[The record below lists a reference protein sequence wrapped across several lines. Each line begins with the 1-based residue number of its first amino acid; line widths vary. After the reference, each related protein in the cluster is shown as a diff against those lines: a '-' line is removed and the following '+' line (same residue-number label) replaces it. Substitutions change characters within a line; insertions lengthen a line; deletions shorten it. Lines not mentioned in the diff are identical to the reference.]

1 MGRGHFS
8 PTLFMSTMESLTLWQ
23 VQELGLRQRRVGDK
37 LCRMMVPHQE
47 PAAL

>member
-1 MGRGHFS
+1 MELGHFS
-8 PTLFMSTMESLTLWQ
+8 PTLFMSTMESLTLRQ
-23 VQELGLRQRRVGDK
+23 VQELGLRQQSVGDK